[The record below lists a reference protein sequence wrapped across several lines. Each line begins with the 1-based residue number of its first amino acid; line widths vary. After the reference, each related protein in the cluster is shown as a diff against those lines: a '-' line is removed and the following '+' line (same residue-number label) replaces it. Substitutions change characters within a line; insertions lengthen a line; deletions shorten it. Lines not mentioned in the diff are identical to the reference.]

1 MQYHLSKLGDHMVK
15 LEMIKSVGNVF
26 FIVQLL
32 MSSTRQVVTTTTIVH
47 IGLVLSGKTILYT
60 PLPQKEKSGIL
71 I

>member
-26 FIVQLL
+26 FIVQQLT
-32 MSSTRQVVTTTTIVH
+32 SSIQRVVTTTTTVH
-47 IGLVLSGKTILYT
+47 IGSVPSGKTILYT
-60 PLPQKEKSGIL
+60 PLLQKEKSGIL